1 MLNLLG
7 EYECTMDAKGRIR
20 LPAGLLRK
28 LGEREKYDFVLN
40 KGFEKHLTLYP
51 IEVWEETVKK
61 FGVLNPYDS
70 DTRNFLRLF
79 YNGATDVDLDDQQ
92 RILVPKRL
100 KEYANLDNEV
110 ILNAFGDKIEIWDA
124 KVYEETMNDNS
135 EKLPELAQK
144 VLGDRDKV
152 A

>member
-7 EYECTMDAKGRIR
+7 EYECTMDSKGRIR
-20 LPAGLLRK
+20 FPGGLLRK
-28 LGEREKYDFVLN
+28 LGEREKYEFVVN
-40 KGFEKHLTLYP
+40 KGFEKYLTLYP
-51 IEVWEETVKK
+51 IEVWEETVKE
-61 FGVLNPYDS
+61 FENLNPYDT
-70 DTRNFLRLF
+70 DTRNFLRSF
-79 YNGATDVDLDDQQ
+79 HNGATDVELDDQQ

-110 ILNAFGDKIEIWDA
+110 ILNAFGNKIEIWDA

-135 EKLPELAQK
+135 EKLAELAQK

>member
-28 LGEREKYDFVLN
+28 LGEREKYDFVVN

-51 IEVWEETVKK
+51 IEIWQETVKE
-61 FGVLNPYDS
+61 FDALNPYDT

-135 EKLPELAQK
+135 EKLSELAQK